1 MSTCVEAIPSS
12 FKALSAEVNSVILTP
27 CCQEPPAR
35 NAPRRPFRKRY
46 GGAGEGHVDGRTAR
60 ALTTR
65 QEGQIMANYRVISS
79 DNHVFE
85 PPDLWTSRAKPAFKD
100 RVPQLVHE
108 YDGDWWFCDG
118 HRTIGLAAG
127 TQTGMRFEAPEQ
139 MVRTTTFDKVR
150 PGGYEPA
157 EPLKDM
163 GGEDEDVSNA
173 FPTSALV

>member
-1 MSTCVEAIPSS
+1 LNFATAGSGLSSTSHSQPICRITELYYTS
-12 FKALSAEVNSVILTP
+12 LLQDGSVGERQLDLGSI
-27 CCQEPPAR
+27 AHR
-35 NAPRRPFRKRY
+35 NDHSNPR
-46 GGAGEGHVDGRTAR
+46 DGC
-60 ALTTR
+60 
-65 QEGQIMANYRVISS
+65 GDYRVISS

-139 MVRTTTFDKVR
+139 MVCFIRVQTSQVVIR
-150 PGGYEPA
+150 P
-157 EPLKDM
+157 
-163 GGEDEDVSNA
+163 
-173 FPTSALV
+173 